1 MTMSKTTENLTKA
14 FAGESQ
20 ASMRYLA
27 FAEKADQEGYPG
39 VAKLFRAAAKAE
51 MYHAISH
58 LRALGVIQGTME
70 NIQTAIDGETQEF
83 KEMYPAM
90 VKDAVA
96 DKDIEARHSL
106 EYAMSIE
113 MIHAKMFKA
122 AMENPEANADAVY
135 YICPV
140 CGNTVKDNPPK
151 KCPYCGVDAKDFV
164 EVA

>member
-1 MTMSKTTENLTKA
+1 MSKTATNLEQA

-51 MYHAISH
+51 LYHALSH
-58 LRALGVIQGTME
+58 LRAMGVIQGTMD
-70 NIQTAIDGETQEF
+70 NIKAAIEGETHEF

-90 VKDAVA
+90 VQDAVA
-96 DKDIEARHSL
+96 EKEIEARHSL

-113 MIHAKMFKA
+113 MMHAKFFKA
-122 AMENPEANADAVY
+122 ALENPQANADAVY
-135 YICPV
+135 YVCPV
-140 CGNTVKDNPPK
+140 CGNTVKDKAPS
-151 KCPYCGVDAKDFV
+151 KCPFCGVDAKDFV
-164 EVA
+164 EVT

>member
-1 MTMSKTTENLTKA
+1 MSKTTENLTEA

-51 MYHAISH
+51 LFHALSH
-58 LRALGVIQGTME
+58 LRALGLIQGTME
-70 NIQTAIDGETQEF
+70 NLQTAIAGETQEF

-96 DKDIEARHSL
+96 DKEIEARHSL

-113 MIHAKMFKA
+113 MMHAKFFKA
-122 AMENPEANADAVY
+122 ALENPEANPDAVY
-135 YICPV
+135 YVCPV
-140 CGNTVKDNPPK
+140 CGNTVKDKPPQ

>member
-1 MTMSKTTENLTKA
+1 MSKTATNLEEA

-27 FAEKADQEGYPG
+27 CAEKADQEGYPG

-51 MYHAISH
+51 LFHALSH
-58 LRALGVIQGTME
+58 LRAMGVIQGTVD
-70 NIQTAIDGETQEF
+70 NLKAAIEGETHEF

-90 VKDAVA
+90 VKDAA
-96 DKDIEARHSL
+96 AENELEARYSL

-113 MIHAKMFKA
+113 MMHAKFFKA
-122 AMENPEANADAVY
+122 ALDNPQANAEAVY
-135 YICPV
+135 YVCPV
-140 CGNTVKDNPPK
+140 CGNTVKDKAPS

-164 EVA
+164 EVT

>member
-1 MTMSKTTENLTKA
+1 MSKTATNLEQV

-51 MYHAISH
+51 MYHALSH
-58 LRALGVIQGTME
+58 LRAMHVIQGTMD
-70 NIQTAIDGETQEF
+70 NIKTAIEGETHEF

-90 VKDAVA
+90 IQEAVA
-96 DKDIEARHSL
+96 DKEIEARHSL

-113 MIHAKMFKA
+113 MLHAKFFKA
-122 AMENPEANADAVY
+122 ALDNPQENADTVY
-135 YICPV
+135 YVCPV
-140 CGNTVKDNPPK
+140 CGNTVKNKPPQ
-151 KCPYCGVDAKDFV
+151 KCPFCGVDAKDFV
-164 EVA
+164 EVT

>member
-1 MTMSKTTENLTKA
+1 MSKTTANLEQA

-51 MYHAISH
+51 LYHALSH
-58 LRALGVIQGTME
+58 LRALGTIQGTMD
-70 NIQTAIDGETQEF
+70 NLQTAIKGETHEF

-90 VKDAVA
+90 VQDAVT
-96 DKDIEARHSL
+96 DKEIEARHSL

-113 MIHAKMFKA
+113 MMHAKFFKA
-122 AMENPEANADAVY
+122 ALEDPQANADAVY
-135 YICPV
+135 YVCPV

-151 KCPYCGVDAKDFV
+151 KCPFCGVDAKDFV
-164 EVA
+164 EVT

>member
-1 MTMSKTTENLTKA
+1 MSKTATNLEEA

-20 ASMRYLA
+20 ASMRYLV

-51 MYHAISH
+51 LYHAMSH
-58 LRALGVIQGTME
+58 FRAMGEAKGTVD
-70 NIQTAIDGETQEF
+70 NLKTAIEGETHEF

-90 VKDAVA
+90 VKDAA
-96 DKDIEARHSL
+96 AENELEARYSL

-113 MIHAKMFKA
+113 MLHAKFFKA
-122 AMENPEANADAVY
+122 ALDNPQANAEAVY
-135 YICPV
+135 YVCPV
-140 CGNTVKDNPPK
+140 CGNTVKDKAPS

-164 EVA
+164 AVT

>member
-1 MTMSKTTENLTKA
+1 MSKTTANLEQA

-51 MYHAISH
+51 LYHALSH
-58 LRALGVIQGTME
+58 LRALGTIQGTMD
-70 NIQTAIDGETQEF
+70 NLQTAIKGETHEF

-90 VKDAVA
+90 VQDAVT
-96 DKDIEARHSL
+96 DKEIEARHSL

-113 MIHAKMFKA
+113 MMHAKFFKA
-122 AMENPEANADAVY
+122 ALENPEANADAVY
-135 YICPV
+135 YVCPV
-140 CGNTVKDNPPK
+140 CGNTVKGNPPK
-151 KCPYCGVDAKDFV
+151 KCPFCGVDAKDFV
-164 EVA
+164 EVT

>member
-1 MTMSKTTENLTKA
+1 MGKTATNLEEA

-51 MYHAISH
+51 LYHALSH
-58 LRALGVIQGTME
+58 LRALGVVQGTLD
-70 NIQTAIDGETQEF
+70 NLRTAIEGETHEF

-90 VKDAVA
+90 IKDAVA
-96 DKDIEARHSL
+96 EKEIEARHSL

-113 MIHAKMFKA
+113 MMHAKFFKA
-122 AMENPEANADAVY
+122 ALDDPQANADAVY
-135 YICPV
+135 YVCPV
-140 CGNTVKDNPPK
+140 CGNTVKGKAPS
-151 KCPYCGVDAKDFV
+151 KCPFCGVDAKDFV